1 MHPSLADLV
10 VFLTKLDM
18 NVEKIPTLAEYKK
31 KYREKM
37 HLHPDKAGKESEE
50 VFKEITEAASKVH
63 AWITDNP
70 ELQPKKTDEGM
81 RVVNFSPGKT
91 MWNII
96 RVVL

>member
-1 MHPSLADLV
+1 MHPRLADLV

-18 NVEKIPTLAEYKK
+18 NADKIPTLAEFKK

-63 AWITDNP
+63 AWITEP
-70 ELQPKKTDEGM
+70 
-81 RVVNFSPGKT
+81 F
-91 MWNII
+91 
-96 RVVL
+96 